1 MHILALKNSNI
12 LQLNLPSFLRNIQHS
27 IYHFSALTSKQNS
40 LVWCSWSAVLF
51 KQHWW
56 GATIVCKIKTDAVVV
71 FKDSIHFSFNH
82 KKGVSLHWRR
92 HVVRTKSCCKCSCF
106 FAPYIHNIS
115 LHTVNVWCILTIMC
129 FMSGNK

>member
-12 LQLNLPSFLRNIQHS
+12 LQLNLPSFLRNIQH

-40 LVWCSWSAVLF
+40 LVWCSWSAVLNSTG
-51 KQHWW
+51 WS
-56 GATIVCKIKTDAVVV
+56 ATIVCKIKTDAVVV

-82 KKGVSLHWRR
+82 KEGVSLHWRR

-106 FAPYIHNIS
+106 FAPYIHIS
-115 LHTVNVWCILTIMC
+115 LHTVNVWCILTMC

>member
-12 LQLNLPSFLRNIQHS
+12 LQLNLPSLLRNILTTYLSFFS
-27 IYHFSALTSKQNS
+27 INFQTKLSSLMFMECSA
-40 LVWCSWSAVLF
+40 

-56 GATIVCKIKTDAVVV
+56 SATIVCKIKTDAVVV

-115 LHTVNVWCILTIMC
+115 LHTVNVWCILTMC